1 MVLSKGLYFLE
12 EVFYKYQISV
22 DNRDFLLLIFII
34 VILSI
39 SVSKMLASVLF
50 VELCFWLQF
59 YQFLQQIFV
68 YLQAPS
74 LGKSTFMNIMS
85 SWWIC
90 PFMLQKWFLYWT
102 IIFAFKLFK
111 YIVEFV
117 LPIIFL
123 PVISKCSEIKIFI
136 LIFWVFWVNGV
147 LFYGKCRNFVTIMFC
162 SFSSLSF
169 MIKLSYILYLQ
180 DIFHFRCEHF
190 FLILKHL
197 GHKNCFSKIFPQIVV
212 ILNAL
217 HSFLKINGFL
227 WYHYL
232 SS

>member
-1 MVLSKGLYFLE
+1 MWIIE
-12 EVFYKYQISV
+12 IFYCLI
-22 DNRDFLLLIFII
+22 IFII
-34 VILSI
+34 GILSI
-39 SVSKMLASVLF
+39 SVSKMLAFVLF

-59 YQFLQQIFV
+59 CQFLQQIFV
-68 YLQAPS
+68 YLRAPL

-90 PFMLQKWFLYWT
+90 PFMLQKCFVYWT
-102 IIFAFKLFK
+102 IIFTFKLFK

-117 LPIIFL
+117 LP
-123 PVISKCSEIKIFI
+123 VISRCSEIKIFI
-136 LIFWVFWVNGV
+136 LIFSVFWVNGV
-147 LFYGKCRNFVTIMFC
+147 LLYGKCRNFVTITFC

-169 MIKLSYILYLQ
+169 MVKLSYILYLQ
-180 DIFHFRCEHF
+180 DILHFRCEQLKKKTFTTQKLF
-190 FLILKHL
+190 FKM
-197 GHKNCFSKIFPQIVV
+197 FPQIVV
-212 ILNAL
+212 ILNAF